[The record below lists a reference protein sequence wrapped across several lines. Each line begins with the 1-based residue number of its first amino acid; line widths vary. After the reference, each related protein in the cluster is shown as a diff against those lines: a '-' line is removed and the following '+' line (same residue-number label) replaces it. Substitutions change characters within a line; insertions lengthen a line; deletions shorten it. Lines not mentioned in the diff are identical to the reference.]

1 MNQSTSNE
9 HRFTSVGISQ
19 LAWAFLVTAFATT
32 MFGCGGPTKTGIE
45 ARKVASDR
53 FNRVGGA
60 VASDQAAQALDAG
73 QFKDALTQIDR
84 VVVAFPTDP
93 KARLM
98 RGRIVLEMGR
108 LELAMTEFKNAA
120 QLDPSCAE
128 CMYYQ
133 GVVSQ
138 RWGRD
143 EDALKEYAASLT
155 IEPTNTHYL
164 LAQAE
169 TLLVLG
175 RTSEAKTL
183 IDDTSCHF
191 EFSSALAH
199 LRSEIASAEHDHAQ
213 ALNFMELAVT
223 LAPSPSIYQED
234 FALVAFHAKEWDR
247 CLTALATLPAKTM
260 DRDDMLRIRARC
272 LAMTGR
278 ALEARDLLV
287 AFESSAA
294 GKQEGIT
301 LEHDLALGYIAWMV
315 GDTERADSCARR
327 LMGRNPKVSDGYMLK
342 GMILE
347 GQGDFANAVKLLT
360 KASELAPNRRLPR
373 ELLLRAEAAE
383 IALGG
388 AVVVGMAR

>member
-1 MNQSTSNE
+1 MNQSTSYPN
-9 HRFTSVGISQ
+9 RLISAGSSFMSCALLASV
-19 LAWAFLVTAFATT
+19 V
-32 MFGCGGPTKTGIE
+32 FGCGGPTKTGIE

-93 KARLM
+93 KARLL

-120 QLDPSCAE
+120 ELDPSCAE

-133 GVVSQ
+133 GIVSQ

-143 EDALKEYAASLT
+143 EEALKEYATALT
-155 IEPTNTHYL
+155 IEPTSTHYL

-175 RTSEAKTL
+175 RTNEAKTL

-199 LRSEIASAEHDHAQ
+199 LRSEIAASEDDHAQ

-223 LAPSPSIYQED
+223 LAPNPLDYQED
-234 FALVAFHAKEWDR
+234 LALVAFHAKEWDR
-247 CLTALATLPAKTM
+247 CLTALATLPAKSM
-260 DRDDMLRIRARC
+260 DREDMARIRARC

-287 AFESSAA
+287 AFESSNAS
-294 GKQEGIT
+294 KQDGIT

-315 GDTERADSCARR
+315 GDIERVDSCARR
-327 LMGRNPKVSDGYMLK
+327 LMGRNPKVSDGYLLK
-342 GMILE
+342 GMVLE
-347 GQGDFANAVKLLT
+347 RQGDFTNAVKLLT

-388 AVVVGMAR
+388 VVVVGMAR

>member
-1 MNQSTSNE
+1 MNQSTSY
-9 HRFTSVGISQ
+9 RLRLIFTGCSFMSCALLASV
-19 LAWAFLVTAFATT
+19 V
-32 MFGCGGPTKTGIE
+32 FGCGGPTKTGIE

-120 QLDPSCAE
+120 QLDPSCAQ
-128 CMYYQ
+128 CVYYQ
-133 GVVSQ
+133 GVISQ

-143 EDALKEYAASLT
+143 EDALKEYAAALT
-155 IEPTNTHYL
+155 IEPTSVHYL

-175 RTSEAKTL
+175 RVEEAKAL
-183 IDDTSCHF
+183 IEDTSCHF
-191 EFSSALAH
+191 EFSSALAQM
-199 LRSEIASAEHDHAQ
+199 RSEIAAADGDSVK
-213 ALNFMELAVT
+213 ALEFMELAVT
-223 LAPSPSIYQED
+223 LAPNPSVYQED
-234 FALVAFHAKEWDR
+234 LALIAFRAKEWDR
-247 CLTALATLPAKTM
+247 CLIAISTLPPKTLE
-260 DRDDMLRIRARC
+260 RDDMVRIRARC

-278 ALEARDLLV
+278 GFEARDLLV
-287 AFESSAA
+287 TFESKNTT
-294 GKQEGIT
+294 KQDGIS

-315 GDTERADSCARR
+315 GDVERADECARR
-327 LMGRNPKVSDGYMLK
+327 LMGRNPNLCDGYLLK
-342 GMILE
+342 GMVLE
-347 GQGDFANAVKLLT
+347 RQGDFANAVKLLT

-388 AVVVGMAR
+388 VVVLGMAR